1 MKHQLT
7 GAQQMVLWAL
17 FFFIIILTILV
28 LYHSYELNNEKK
40 EVFEFGPELLFPR
53 KQAKPNEL
61 IPQPDS

>member
-1 MKHQLT
+1 
-7 GAQQMVLWAL
+7 MVLWAL